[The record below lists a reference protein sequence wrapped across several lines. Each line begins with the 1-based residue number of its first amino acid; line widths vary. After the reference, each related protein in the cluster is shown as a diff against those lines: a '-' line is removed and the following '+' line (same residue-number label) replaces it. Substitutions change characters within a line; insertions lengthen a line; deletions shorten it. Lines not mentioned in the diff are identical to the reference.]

1 MMYYSKLCYALFF
14 DAFRKYFERYGF
26 DVANGCNIC
35 DIVFGF
41 EMLYDVTRNS
51 MEKVL
56 NRDSG

>member
-1 MMYYSKLCYALFF
+1 LFF